1 MNASIALSARES
13 HEPTE
18 TDIARRVRQLSAER
32 WRGQEPISL
41 IGHGPGLVR
50 AQNEA
55 HRFAETE
62 APVLVTGETGTGKE
76 LFVSAMYL
84 LSARNSRPFIR
95 VNCAQYSD
103 SALIASELFG
113 HRKGSFTGAVRDHRG
128 VFEEADGGVVFLDE
142 IGELSLGAQAMLLRA
157 IGEGEI
163 VPVGSSGSRRINVR
177 VLAATN
183 RDLGAMVEA
192 GKFRM
197 DLYYRL
203 SFLQISVPP
212 LRDRGGDWKLMM
224 DHYLAVANG
233 RTGRTTRFS
242 DEAMRVLAGYSWPGN
257 ARELKALVEM
267 CHCLCSEAGV
277 IGPELLGERVLAPR
291 GEGTAGTIRLGA
303 PAAVAVR
310 SATDYLLQIAE
321 EEGTFWTAVYEPFI
335 ARDLNRTEV
344 RAIVAEG
351 LRRSSWSYKGALNL
365 FGVRPDEYLKFMDFL
380 RHHQLKPERS

>member
-1 MNASIALSARES
+1 MDACTSLPVRES
-13 HEPTE
+13 HEPAE
-18 TDIARRVRQLSAER
+18 TDIARRVRHLSTER
-32 WRGQEPISL
+32 WRGQEAVTL
-41 IGHGPGLVR
+41 IGRDPGLVR
-50 AQNEA
+50 ALNQA
-55 HRFAETE
+55 HRFAETD

-84 LSARNSRPFIR
+84 LGARASRPFIR

-103 SALIASELFG
+103 SALVASELFG

-183 RDLGAMVEA
+183 RDLAAMVEA

-212 LRDRGGDWKLMM
+212 LRERGGDWKLMV

-242 DEAMRVLAGYSWPGN
+242 DEALRVLAAYPWPGN

-267 CHCLCSEAGV
+267 CHCLCIDGDE
-277 IGPELLGERVLAPR
+277 IGPELLGERVLSRQR
-291 GEGTAGTIRLGA
+291 GAQGPSRVGA
-303 PAAVAVR
+303 ASTPAAR

-321 EEGTFWTAVYEPFI
+321 EEGSFWTTVYEPFL
-335 ARDLNRTEV
+335 ARDLNRNEV

-351 LRRSSWSYKGALNL
+351 LRRSSGSYKGALNL

-380 RHHQLKPERS
+380 RH